1 LTSVSP
7 TPKASVDVHIERLC
21 MTFGK
26 RLLFVF
32 IVSAFMVLSVTAQQ
46 PRVYTRADFI
56 NIDGGNLSSRVDRA
70 VKQFKGSN
78 QGTAVWLAYDF
89 PQIEGVSIGP
99 YSGMIY
105 RDDDGIR
112 LDRSEKPA
120 DAAVFLLADA
130 AGDRPVFK
138 RVTTLNLNEPYK
150 FEDKPVYWL
159 GNVDANESIALL
171 DSIRKENQTNVPIA
185 SSALRAIAIHD
196 SARTVPLLKEA
207 ALKETNLDIQ
217 RAAVSAL
224 PRTGKTESVA
234 ALSDIYR
241 TVTVD
246 PLKEEVIA
254 ALGRSSER
262 SAADKLLEIARTDS
276 NASLRKAAVRRL
288 STRMSAKVN

>member
-1 LTSVSP
+1 
-7 TPKASVDVHIERLC
+7 
-21 MTFGK
+21 
-26 RLLFVF
+26 
-32 IVSAFMVLSVTAQQ
+32 MVLNVTAQQ

-70 VKQFKGSN
+70 VKQFKGST
-78 QGTAVWLAYDF
+78 QGTSVWLAYHF

-112 LDRSEKPA
+112 LDRTDKPA
-120 DAAVFLLADA
+120 DAAVFLLADSS
-130 AGDRPVFK
+130 GDRPVFK

-150 FEDKPVYWL
+150 FENKPVYWL
-159 GNVDANESIALL
+159 GNVDGNESIALL
-171 DSIRKENQTNVPIA
+171 DSIRKENQTNLPIA
-185 SSALRAIAIHD
+185 RSALRAIAIHD
-196 SARTVPLLKEA
+196 SARTVPLLKEV
-207 ALKETNLDIQ
+207 ALKDTNLEIQ

-224 PRTGKTESVA
+224 ARTGKAESVA

-254 ALGRSSER
+254 ALGRSTER

-288 STRMSAKVN
+288 STQMSAKVN